1 MSKNNLPLIPISPPI
16 SPILLRKCWK
26 IRIFLAKIQKM
37 FFKIAISEGHPLQF
51 RTGTQN
57 FPHTPVATSMI
68 ARLDGEVWGV
78 LDSERYILGSLQ

>member
-1 MSKNNLPLIPISPPI
+1 
-16 SPILLRKCWK
+16 
-26 IRIFLAKIQKM
+26 M
-37 FFKIAISEGHPLQF
+37 FIKIAISEGHPLEL

-57 FPHTPVATSMI
+57 FPHPPVATSMI